1 MNKRILKNIEFIINY
16 VLIIKLIF
24 IVKDYNFTSFGDWFL
39 FMIIF
44 LYLLVKIIKIL
55 NCGGKKI
62 WILLIL

>member
-1 MNKRILKNIEFIINY
+1 MNKRVLKNIDFIINY

-24 IVKDYNFTSFGDWFL
+24 IVKDYNFTSFSDWLL

-55 NCGGKKI
+55 NCGGIKK
-62 WILLIL
+62 W